1 MASGPFPATCF
12 RRPPFSLGQPAK
24 KDVSSPAPASGTPPL
39 PQRSHAVRRLLRRN
53 SWRLAFHL
61 GSPFSATGDYRINIR
76 LENQTILHEFFLLG
90 FSDFLMI
97 QYILFLLFSSIYLM
111 TLTGNL
117 LILVLIHNE
126 VRLHTPMYFFLGNL
140 ACLDAGSSSVT
151 VPRMLADLLTEK
163 RTISL
168 TACRAQ
174 VFFIFIFATSEIFLL
189 AVMSYDRYVAI
200 CHPLHYNHVMSWDV
214 CAQMAS
220 VAWMLGFSHSL
231 IQTLCTHMLT
241 FCGPNII
248 QSFFCELPLLLQLSC
263 TDTFINILVIF
274 LAALILGL
282 LALGFTFIPYIQ
294 IFRTILGIPTKEGKH
309 KAFSTCASHLSVVFI
324 FYGTCFFTYLRPTPS
339 HPGIGDTLVSVI
351 YTVINPLLNPF
362 IYSLRNKELKGA
374 LRNTL
379 HKHFHI
385 GTDIRQNFVDTL

>member
-1 MASGPFPATCF
+1 M
-12 RRPPFSLGQPAK
+12 
-24 KDVSSPAPASGTPPL
+24 V
-39 PQRSHAVRRLLRRN
+39 
-53 SWRLAFHL
+53 
-61 GSPFSATGDYRINIR
+61 NIR

-90 FSDFLMI
+90 FSDFPKI
-97 QYILFLLFSSIYLM
+97 RYILFLLFSSIYLM

-117 LILVLIHNE
+117 PILVLIHNDI
-126 VRLHTPMYFFLGNL
+126 RLHTPMYFFLGNL

-151 VPRMLADLLTEK
+151 VPRMLADLLTENK
-163 RTISL
+163 TISL

-200 CHPLHYNHVMSWDV
+200 CHPLHYSHVMSWEV
-214 CAQMAS
+214 CAQLAL
-220 VAWMLGFSHSL
+220 VVWALGFSHSL
-231 IQTLCTHMLT
+231 IQTLCTHKLT

-274 LAALILGL
+274 LAAFILGL

-324 FYGTCFFTYLRPTPS
+324 FYGTISFTYLRPAPS
-339 HPGIGDTLVSVI
+339 HPCIGDSLVSVI

-374 LRNTL
+374 LRN
-379 HKHFHI
+379 
-385 GTDIRQNFVDTL
+385 